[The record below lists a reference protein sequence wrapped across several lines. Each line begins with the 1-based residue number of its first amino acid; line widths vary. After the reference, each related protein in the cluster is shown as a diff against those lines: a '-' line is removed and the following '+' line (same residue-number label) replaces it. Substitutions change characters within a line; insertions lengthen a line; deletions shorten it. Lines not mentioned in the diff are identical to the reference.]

1 LDAVE
6 SGHRA
11 SYNLRSATAPS
22 EKGNEMIRSL
32 TIALLSAVLCAAA
45 AGGFAP
51 PALGQ
56 TPAEIEALAGR
67 TAQRVTKTRQR
78 HIFIAGLEGC
88 QLDAEVCGRF
98 ETSLRA
104 ALEKAIPDVHFIK
117 RENIINI
124 LEGRGFIALDAYLP
138 GVLNAVAT
146 SAGADILVTDTLEW
160 QSDGYELVSEV
171 YDAVQGKKF
180 DQFRV
185 KIMRPAQDS
194 GNEPLVFKDPE
205 SGVSAIILRGKQF
218 RSAAITFPTC
228 ERCPDASYS
237 PAARTD
243 RIQGTVQ
250 ILETVTEQG
259 LAEHLGVIDGLP
271 EGLTD
276 QALEAVR
283 NWHFKPAIGKDGKP
297 FAVRIPIE
305 VTFRLQ

>member
-1 LDAVE
+1 
-6 SGHRA
+6 
-11 SYNLRSATAPS
+11 
-22 EKGNEMIRSL
+22 MIRSL

-124 LEGRGFIALDAYLP
+124 LEGRGFIALD
-138 GVLNAVAT
+138 
-146 SAGADILVTDTLEW
+146 
-160 QSDGYELVSEV
+160 ELVSEV

-250 ILETVTEQG
+250 ILVTVTEQG